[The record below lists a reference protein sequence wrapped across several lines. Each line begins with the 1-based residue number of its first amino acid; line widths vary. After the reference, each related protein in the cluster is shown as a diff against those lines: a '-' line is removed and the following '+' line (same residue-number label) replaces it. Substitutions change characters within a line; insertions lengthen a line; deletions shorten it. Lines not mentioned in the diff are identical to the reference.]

1 MLRCDRKQQNSVKQF
16 SSVKNNKF
24 KKDDKNSILIY
35 MKYIRKNIL
44 WISIIEILERK
55 SFPNS
60 IQRCTMLNKSVP
72 IVKR

>member
-16 SSVKNNKF
+16 SSVKKNRL

-55 SFPNS
+55 KVFQ
-60 IQRCTMLNKSVP
+60 IQFKGVQC
-72 IVKR
+72 

>member
-1 MLRCDRKQQNSVKQF
+1 MFRCDRKQQNSVKQF
-16 SSVKNNKF
+16 SSVKKNRL

-55 SFPNS
+55 KVFQ
-60 IQRCTMLNKSVP
+60 IQFKGVQC
-72 IVKR
+72 